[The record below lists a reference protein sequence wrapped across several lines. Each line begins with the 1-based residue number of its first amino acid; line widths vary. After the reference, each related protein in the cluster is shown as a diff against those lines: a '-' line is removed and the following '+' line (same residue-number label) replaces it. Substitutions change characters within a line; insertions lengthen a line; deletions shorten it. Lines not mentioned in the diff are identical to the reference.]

1 MENFYNKV
9 YVAVEEAS
17 QMIKEHDDT
26 CSQDVC
32 GRVYKHFFKVTTTTA
47 QGKSLEECA
56 RSFVDRAFRGYASA
70 GGKKDW
76 FYAIDF
82 SPAFACAVWEILA
95 IRCRLVPNL
104 SFQGLS
110 VFVPERSRQTAI
122 QEVWLATLCTKM
134 WWLLFLKH
142 SFQSVHK
149 EPPVVPRASLSKLQ
163 CRGSFSDALGG

>member
-1 MENFYNKV
+1 
-9 YVAVEEAS
+9 
-17 QMIKEHDDT
+17 MIKEHDDT

-110 VFVPERSRQTAI
+110 VFVPK
-122 QEVWLATLCTKM
+122 EVDKQLYRKFGWRHCVRRCGGYFSSNILFKACTKS
-134 WWLLFLKH
+134 LQLSLARPCQNYSAVDLFLMH
-142 SFQSVHK
+142 WVDDSMRLMLVFTS
-149 EPPVVPRASLSKLQ
+149 R
-163 CRGSFSDALGG
+163 RIW